1 MEPKLHDLTLEV
13 TQRCPNSC
21 LFCSSLAGP
30 NSFHRLSLDEIVSI
44 INQAVCL
51 GLHTIAVS
59 GGEPLLHPDIEQIIP
74 ALSKNLMVRFYTTG
88 IQFGSDGKAT
98 PFADW
103 GAFDRS
109 STTIIFNVQSSDPRV
124 HDSLT
129 RRNGSFN
136 LTHKA
141 LLLAKQSGLRVEV
154 HLVPNRLNLA
164 SIESSVADF
173 IEWGVDQ
180 VSFLRLVPQ
189 GYARENA
196 RSLLLRGD
204 EHERLSRTFTLL
216 AAGDWV
222 NTHLRFGVPFGGV
235 IGQPMHCNA
244 GESKLIIRSDGKVL
258 PCEAFKD
265 QQHEHFS
272 LGDIRK
278 NTLQEMLGYGA
289 SLTELQAL
297 KTSLPPGETCPAQL
311 LYL

>member
-1 MEPKLHDLTLEV
+1 
-13 TQRCPNSC
+13 
-21 LFCSSLAGP
+21 
-30 NSFHRLSLDEIVSI
+30 
-44 INQAVCL
+44 
-51 GLHTIAVS
+51 
-59 GGEPLLHPDIEQIIP
+59 
-74 ALSKNLMVRFYTTG
+74 MVRFYTTG

-180 VSFLRLVPQ
+180 VS
-189 GYARENA
+189 
-196 RSLLLRGD
+196 LLNWSTRVCPRKRPFFATPRG
-204 EHERLSRTFTLL
+204 
-216 AAGDWV
+216 
-222 NTHLRFGVPFGGV
+222 
-235 IGQPMHCNA
+235 
-244 GESKLIIRSDGKVL
+244 
-258 PCEAFKD
+258 
-265 QQHEHFS
+265 
-272 LGDIRK
+272 
-278 NTLQEMLGYGA
+278 
-289 SLTELQAL
+289 
-297 KTSLPPGETCPAQL
+297 
-311 LYL
+311 